1 MIMPKKRDISCNEI
15 ASDIHIIY
23 MNFNLLVIVKTKYWN
38 RKTWNFF
45 FISPIY
51 PICEKK
57 VFISLILR
65 RFVEKRAQPLN

>member
-1 MIMPKKRDISCNEI
+1 MIMPKKRGISSNEI

-23 MNFNLLVIVKTKYWN
+23 IKFNLLVIVKTKYWN
-38 RKTWNFF
+38 RKMWKVF

-65 RFVEKRAQPLN
+65 RFVEKRVQPLN

>member
-1 MIMPKKRDISCNEI
+1 MPEKRDISCNEI

-38 RKTWNFF
+38 RKTRNFF
-45 FISPIY
+45 FILPIY